1 MMRRV
6 LLVLA
11 LLVAVPAAVAPAAA
25 QVAEDVPYWAEEVAE
40 GELPPLAHRLPVRP
54 LVVDDGRALGV
65 YGGDWRMLI
74 NRAKDTR
81 LLVVF
86 GYARLVGYDENLEL
100 VPDILESF
108 EVEDGRIF
116 TLHLRPGHK
125 WSDGAPFTTEDF
137 RYWWEDVALNTELS
151 PAGPPSILLVDGKLP
166 VFEVIDATTVRY
178 TWEGPNPD
186 FLPAMAAAAPLFIYR
201 PSHFLKSYHADYGD
215 PEKLARLAAERSLSG
230 WAALHNDLDNLYKF
244 DNPDLPTL
252 QPWRITNAAPS
263 QRFVGERNPYYYKVD
278 AEGRQ
283 LPYIDRVV
291 MDVVD
296 AKLIPLKTWAGES
309 DLQARGLA
317 FSDYTF
323 LKEGED
329 HNDYQVRLWQTARG
343 SQLALYPNMS
353 VADPGWRALLRDVRF
368 RRALSLAINRHEIN
382 QVIYYG
388 LGIEG
393 QNTVMPASPLYDP
406 AFREAWA
413 QYDIDQANALLDAMG
428 LTERNDAGYRLM
440 PDGRMLEIIVETAGE
455 DPEETDILELIHDS
469 WGEIGIKVFSK
480 PLQRDVLR
488 NRIFAGQTVMA
499 IWFGLENGIPTA
511 DMSPAE
517 FAPTSQQGLQWPAWG
532 QYNETGGASGEA
544 VDMEEPARLMALYE
558 AWRHARNMTQRR
570 AIWNEILGLWADGVY
585 SIGIVAG
592 TLQPVVV
599 SDRMM
604 NVPEEAI
611 FNWDPGSQF
620 GMYQPDTF
628 FYVDGDDGRDQ

>member
-1 MMRRV
+1 MIVRSF
-6 LLVLA
+6 LALA
-11 LLVAVPAAVAPAAA
+11 LLASASFGAA
-25 QVAEDVPYWAEEVAE
+25 QAAQDVPYWTEEIAE
-40 GELPPLAHRLPVRP
+40 GELPPLEQRLPEHP
-54 LVVDDGRALGV
+54 LVVEDGRALGV

-125 WSDGAPFTTEDF
+125 WSDGAPFTAEDF
-137 RYWWEDVALNTELS
+137 RYWWEDVALNHDLS
-151 PAGPPSILLVDGKLP
+151 PTGPPNILLVDGKPPL
-166 VFEVIDATTVRY
+166 FEVIDATTVRY
-178 TWEGPNPD
+178 TWDGPNPD
-186 FLPAMAAAAPLFIYR
+186 FLPAMASAAPLFIYR
-201 PSHFLKSYHADYGD
+201 PSHFLKPYHAAYGD
-215 PEKLARLAAERSLSG
+215 PDELARKAAERSLSG

-252 QPWRITNAAPS
+252 QPWRITNAAPA
-263 QRFVGERNPYYYKVD
+263 QRFIGERNAYYYKVD
-278 AEGRQ
+278 AQGRQ

-309 DLQARGLA
+309 DLQARGLS

-353 VADPGWRALLRDVRF
+353 VADPVWRKLLRDVRF
-368 RRALSLAINRHEIN
+368 RRALSLAIDRHGIN

-393 QNTVMPASPLYDP
+393 QNTVLPASPLYDP
-406 AFREAWA
+406 AFRDAWA
-413 QYDIDQANALLDAMG
+413 QYDIEQANALLDQMG
-428 LTERNDAGYRLM
+428 LTQRDGGGFRLM
-440 PDGRMLEIIVETAGE
+440 PDGRTLEIIVETAGE

-517 FAPTSQQGLQWPAWG
+517 FAPASQQGLQWAAWG
-532 QYNETGGASGEA
+532 QYNETGGSSGEP
-544 VDMEEPARLMALYE
+544 VDMAQPQRLMDLYE
-558 AWRHARNMTQRR
+558 DWRHARNMTERR
-570 AIWNEILGLWADGVY
+570 AIWNEILLLWADGVY

-604 NVPEEAI
+604 NVPQEAI

-628 FYVDGDDGRDQ
+628 FYVDGDDGRGQ

>member
-1 MMRRV
+1 M
-6 LLVLA
+6 
-11 LLVAVPAAVAPAAA
+11 
-25 QVAEDVPYWAEEVAE
+25 
-40 GELPPLAHRLPVRP
+40 
-54 LVVDDGRALGV
+54 
-65 YGGDWRMLI
+65 
-74 NRAKDTR
+74 
-81 LLVVF
+81 
-86 GYARLVGYDENLEL
+86 
-100 VPDILESF
+100 
-108 EVEDGRIF
+108 
-116 TLHLRPGHK
+116 
-125 WSDGAPFTTEDF
+125 
-137 RYWWEDVALNTELS
+137 
-151 PAGPPSILLVDGKLP
+151 
-166 VFEVIDATTVRY
+166 
-178 TWEGPNPD
+178 
-186 FLPAMAAAAPLFIYR
+186 
-201 PSHFLKSYHADYGD
+201 
-215 PEKLARLAAERSLSG
+215 
-230 WAALHNDLDNLYKF
+230 
-244 DNPDLPTL
+244 
-252 QPWRITNAAPS
+252 
-263 QRFVGERNPYYYKVD
+263 
-278 AEGRQ
+278 
-283 LPYIDRVV
+283 
-291 MDVVD
+291 
-296 AKLIPLKTWAGES
+296 
-309 DLQARGLA
+309 
-317 FSDYTF
+317 
-323 LKEGED
+323 
-329 HNDYQVRLWQTARG
+329 
-343 SQLALYPNMS
+343 
-353 VADPGWRALLRDVRF
+353 RF

-393 QNTVMPASPLYDP
+393 QNTVMPASPLYEP

-532 QYNETGGASGEA
+532 QYNETGGASGEP

-558 AWRHARNMTQRR
+558 AWRHARDMTQRR

>member
-1 MMRRV
+1 MMRR
-6 LLVLA
+6 A
-11 LLVAVPAAVAPAAA
+11 LLAFTLAVAAIGPARA
-25 QVAEDVPYWAEEVAE
+25 AEDVPYWAEEIAE
-40 GELPPLAHRLPVRP
+40 GELPPVAQRLPQNP
-54 LVVDDGRALGV
+54 LVVDDGRALGA

-86 GYARLVGYDENLEL
+86 GYARLVGYNENLDL

-108 EVEDGRIF
+108 EVEDGRVF
-116 TLHLRPGHK
+116 TLHLRKGHK
-125 WSDGAPFTTEDF
+125 WSDGAPFTAEDF
-137 RYWWEDVALNTELS
+137 RYWWEDVALNRDLS
-151 PAGPPSILLVDGKLP
+151 PAGPPSIMLVDGKPP
-166 VFEVIDATTVRY
+166 VFEVIDETTVRY
-178 TWEGPNPD
+178 TWDGPNPD

-201 PSHFLKSYHADYGD
+201 PAHFLKPYHAAYGD
-215 PEKLARLAAERSLSG
+215 PEALARKAAERSLSG

-252 QPWRITNAAPS
+252 QPWRITTAAPA

-278 AEGRQ
+278 AQGRQ

-309 DLQARGLA
+309 DLQARGLS

-343 SQLALYPNMS
+343 SQLALYPNLS
-353 VADPGWRALLRDVRF
+353 VADPVWRELLRDVRF

-393 QNTVMPASPLYDP
+393 QNTVLPDSPLYDP
-406 AFREAWA
+406 AWRNAWA
-413 QYDIDQANALLDAMG
+413 QFDIEQANALLDEMG
-428 LTERNDAGYRLM
+428 LTERDDNGYRLM
-440 PDGRMLEIIVETAGE
+440 PDGRTLEIIVETAGE

-469 WGEIGIKVFSK
+469 WGEIGVKVFSK

-517 FAPTSQQGLQWPAWG
+517 FAPASQQGLQWPAWG
-532 QYNETGGASGEA
+532 QYNETGGDSGEPI
-544 VDMEEPARLMALYE
+544 DMEEPARLMELYKD
-558 AWRHARNMTQRR
+558 WRHARNMAERR
-570 AIWNEILGLWADGVY
+570 AIWSEILTLWADGVY

-611 FNWDPGSQF
+611 FNWDPGSQL

-628 FYVDGDDGRDQ
+628 FYIDGDDGRNE